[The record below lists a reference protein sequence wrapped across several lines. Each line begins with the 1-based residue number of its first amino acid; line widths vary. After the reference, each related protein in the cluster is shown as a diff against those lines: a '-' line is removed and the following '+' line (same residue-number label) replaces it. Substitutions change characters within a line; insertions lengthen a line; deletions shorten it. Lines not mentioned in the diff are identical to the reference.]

1 MKTSKK
7 LMIIMAVA
15 SCVIFSPLT
24 ANNAWALFC
33 SNDGG
38 RFNEWKSAFKKQYG
52 AKYKK
57 STIRKFDRVKYDRRV
72 IALDRRNKKSFKGS
86 FSSFYKRRAG
96 GVAPIA
102 RKKRRQYSKYFNK
115 AEKRYGVQ
123 PEVILAIWGLESAFG
138 RFKGRQYPI
147 LQSTAT
153 LAYDCRR
160 SKSLFFPQLLA
171 ALKVTDRGIADLSKR
186 TGAWAG
192 EIGQTQ
198 FLSTSFLVAA
208 TDFDGGGVNVFSSP
222 GDVIGS
228 TAKWFKANGWRRG
241 GGYQPGS
248 HNYRVIMRWNKATN
262 YQKTI
267 AKLAKEIAR

>member
-1 MKTSKK
+1 MG
-7 LMIIMAVA
+7 LAL
-15 SCVIFSPLT
+15 CVMFSPVAT
-24 ANNAWALFC
+24 NSAWALFC
-33 SNDGG
+33 STNGA
-38 RFNEWKSAFKKQYG
+38 RFSEWKSAFTKQYG
-52 AKYKK
+52 SRYKK
-57 STIRKFDRVKYDRRV
+57 STMRKFNAVKYDKRV

-86 FSSFYKRRAG
+86 FASFYKRRAS
-96 GVAPIA
+96 GVAPLA
-102 RKKRRQYSKYFNK
+102 RKKWKKYNRYFSK

-138 RFKGRQYPI
+138 RYRGKQFPI
-147 LQSTAT
+147 LRSTAT

-171 ALKVTDRGIADLSKR
+171 ALTVTDRGIADLSKR

-198 FLSTSFLVAA
+198 FLSSSFLVAA
-208 TDFDGGGVNVFSSP
+208 VDFDGGGVNVFKSP

-228 TAKWFKANGWRRG
+228 TAKWFKVNGWKRG
-241 GGYQPGS
+241 GNYQPGS
-248 HNYRVIMRWNKATN
+248 HNYTVIQRWNKATN

-267 AKLAKEIAR
+267 AKLAKSIKR